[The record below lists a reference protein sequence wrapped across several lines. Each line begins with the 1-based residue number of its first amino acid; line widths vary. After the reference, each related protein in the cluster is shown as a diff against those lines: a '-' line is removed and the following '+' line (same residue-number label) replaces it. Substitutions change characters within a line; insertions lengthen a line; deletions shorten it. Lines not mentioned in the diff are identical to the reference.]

1 MLINKTKIQLDKI
14 TGVPYKFSYS
24 LPIRSSTLDDL
35 IFCMYSDEVLEKGFP
50 LTIELVNKRVVFKR
64 PKDLF
69 IADRFFRKSKELK
82 YRLSLSNSLTGI
94 MYIKETKNKYNI
106 SFEED
111 VIN

>member
-1 MLINKTKIQLDKI
+1 MIINKPKLLLDKI
-14 TGVPYKFSYS
+14 VGIPYKFYYS
-24 LPIRSSTLDDL
+24 LPISSSTMDDL

-50 LTIELVNKRVVFKR
+50 LTIELVNKKVVFKT
-64 PKDLF
+64 PKNLY

-94 MYIKETKNKYNI
+94 MYIKEVKNKYNV

-111 VIN
+111 IIN